1 MSGERILIIDDS
13 REIVK
18 HLTEHVLPAFGYK
31 TLYAYDGQT
40 GLARIREMQPDLVM
54 LDFNLPE
61 MTGLDVLQQM
71 AQESLNTPVILMTG
85 YGSELSAIEAFRLGA
100 KDYLIKPFTVD
111 EVVETIDRALVEVR
125 LVHDKEEL
133 AEQLRRVKVEMSRQT
148 HEMNTLFK
156 IGKAITSLLSVD
168 QVMERVLEAAKYLTD
183 SEESRIWLVDTTDQQ
198 LKAYGARP
206 GEDGRKADNV
216 LLADAVY
223 SNDILQQGRPF
234 RQSQFTGEGIQV
246 DRNSFARS
254 VLFVPLKLR
263 GVVIGVLGVSNHIA
277 LRSFSKRDEF
287 LLSFL
292 ADYAAIALENARVFQ
307 AADQALAYRL
317 EELNTLIEITRTITS
332 TLDLNEVLQLAI
344 KQVHESWDV
353 QAASLWWL
361 DQPTQ
366 TLRVFADIGA
376 PSEKLPQVEVPVGQG
391 FAGTVVQSGRP
402 IYSNDVPN
410 HPLHYRQIDAITGFF
425 TQSILCVP
433 LTFRG
438 QPVGVLQLLNKRDGF
453 FDEQDVERAQSI
465 AAAVAIATTN
475 AMLVYELDVGP
486 AIRDSV

>member
-1 MSGERILIIDDS
+1 MSECILIIDDS

-18 HLTEHVLPAFGYK
+18 HLTEYVLPTFGYN
-31 TLYAYDGQT
+31 TLYAFDGQT
-40 GLARIREMQPDLVM
+40 GLAYIREKKPDLVM

-61 MTGLDVLQQM
+61 MTGIDVLQQM
-71 AQESLNTPVILMTG
+71 AKESISTPVVLMTG

-111 EVVETIDRALVEVR
+111 EVIDTIERALVETR
-125 LVHDKEEL
+125 LLHDKAEL

-148 HEMNTLFK
+148 HEMNTLFN

-168 QVMERVLEAAKYLTD
+168 DVLGRVLEAAIYLTNA
-183 SEESRIWLVDTTDQQ
+183 EESHIW
-198 LKAYGARP
+198 YGARP
-206 GEDGRKADNV
+206 GEDG
-216 LLADAVY
+216 
-223 SNDILQQGRPF
+223 
-234 RQSQFTGEGIQV
+234 
-246 DRNSFARS
+246 
-254 VLFVPLKLR
+254 
-263 GVVIGVLGVSNHIA
+263 
-277 LRSFSKRDEF
+277 
-287 LLSFL
+287 
-292 ADYAAIALENARVFQ
+292 
-307 AADQALAYRL
+307 
-317 EELNTLIEITRTITS
+317 
-332 TLDLNEVLQLAI
+332 
-344 KQVHESWDV
+344 
-353 QAASLWWL
+353 
-361 DQPTQ
+361 
-366 TLRVFADIGA
+366 DIGA